1 MATAM
6 AVEDNFE
13 DDQLS
18 SMTTDDIVRAS
29 RLLDNEIRV
38 LKVPDLFILLYLFK
52 LIPNSM
58 WILFINNSVAL
69 YYLSNTENNF

>member
-6 AVEDNFE
+6 VEDPNLE

-18 SMTTDDIVRAS
+18 SMTADDIVRAS

-38 LKVPDLFILLYLFK
+38 LKVTDLHIFFLKHQHLILKSFIRLLVLH
-52 LIPNSM
+52 
-58 WILFINNSVAL
+58 
-69 YYLSNTENNF
+69 

>member
-6 AVEDNFE
+6 VEDPNLE

-18 SMTTDDIVRAS
+18 SMTADDIVRAS

-38 LKVPDLFILLYLFK
+38 LKVTDLHIFFFK
-52 LIPNSM
+52 TPTLNFEGFYS
-58 WILFINNSVAL
+58 FASFAL
-69 YYLSNTENNF
+69 GT

>member
-6 AVEDNFE
+6 VEDPNLE

-18 SMTTDDIVRAS
+18 SMTADDIVRAS

-38 LKVPDLFILLYLFK
+38 LKVTDLHFFFFKHQHLILKGFICLLVLH
-52 LIPNSM
+52 
-58 WILFINNSVAL
+58 
-69 YYLSNTENNF
+69 

>member
-6 AVEDNFE
+6 VEDPNLE

-18 SMTTDDIVRAS
+18 SMTADDIVRAS

-38 LKVPDLFILLYLFK
+38 LKVTDLHFFFL
-52 LIPNSM
+52 
-58 WILFINNSVAL
+58 
-69 YYLSNTENNF
+69 NTNT

>member
-6 AVEDNFE
+6 VEDPNLE

-18 SMTTDDIVRAS
+18 SMTADDIVRAS

-38 LKVPDLFILLYLFK
+38 LKVTDLHIFFKHQHSILKGFIRLLVLH
-52 LIPNSM
+52 
-58 WILFINNSVAL
+58 
-69 YYLSNTENNF
+69 